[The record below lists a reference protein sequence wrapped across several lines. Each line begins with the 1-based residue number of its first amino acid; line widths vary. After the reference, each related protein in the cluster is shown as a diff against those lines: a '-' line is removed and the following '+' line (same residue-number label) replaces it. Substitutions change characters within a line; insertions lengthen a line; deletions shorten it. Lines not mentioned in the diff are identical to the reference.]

1 MSESEPAPEIPQLSQ
16 ELSRMVAADQ
26 AARQKL
32 ADDNG
37 PEDAFAELDRQ
48 NMTRMKV
55 IVAELGWPTIPM
67 VGKDGAFDAWQL
79 VQQADTEPEFQA
91 QCLELM
97 RACDAEDVPRRLM
110 GFLDDRV
117 RVADG
122 KPQLYGTQFLEG
134 ADGKPEP
141 CPIEDPEKL
150 DERREAIGLG
160 PFEEY
165 RQQVEGG

>member
-1 MSESEPAPEIPQLSQ
+1 MSESEPSPELPELSQ
-16 ELSRMVAADQ
+16 ELSRMAAADQ

-37 PEDAFAELDRQ
+37 PEEAFGELDRF
-48 NMTRMKV
+48 NVTRMKV

-67 VGKDGAFDAWQL
+67 VGKDGAFDAWLL

-97 RACDAEDVPRRLM
+97 RACEAEEVPVRLM

-122 KPQLYGTQFLEG
+122 RPQLYGTQFLEG
-134 ADGKPEP
+134 EDGKPEP
-141 CPIEDPEKL
+141 CPIEDPDKL
-150 DERREAIGLG
+150 DERRAAIGLG

-165 RQQVEGG
+165 RRQVEGD